1 VHNWRL
7 NKINKH
13 DQCIT
18 GDKLNKINK
27 QDQYISGDKLN
38 KIK

>member
-7 NKINKH
+7 NKINEQ
-13 DQCIT
+13 DQCII

-27 QDQYISGDKLN
+27 QDQCITGD
-38 KIK
+38 